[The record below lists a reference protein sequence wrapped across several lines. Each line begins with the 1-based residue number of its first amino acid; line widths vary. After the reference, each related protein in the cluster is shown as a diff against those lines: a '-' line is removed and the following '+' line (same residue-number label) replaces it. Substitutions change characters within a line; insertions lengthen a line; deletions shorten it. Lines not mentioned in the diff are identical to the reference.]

1 MWNPFSVKCSTE
13 RESEYK
19 KISWAIKLQIGF
31 LWSNLDNKYVIWL
44 TDRIAFLWLLLVF
57 LWLLLVFLWLL
68 LVLLLFVHIK
78 RNAILTAH

>member
-1 MWNPFSVKCSTE
+1 MWNPFIVKCSTK

-44 TDRIAFLWLLLVF
+44 TDRDFRVENRRRKLRYFSGIFMTVVSITTLRAY
-57 LWLLLVFLWLL
+57 
-68 LVLLLFVHIK
+68 
-78 RNAILTAH
+78 

>member
-1 MWNPFSVKCSTE
+1 MWNPFSVKCSTK

-44 TDRIAFLWLLLVF
+44 TDRDFRVENRSYFSGIFMTVVSITTLRAY
-57 LWLLLVFLWLL
+57 
-68 LVLLLFVHIK
+68 
-78 RNAILTAH
+78 

>member
-44 TDRIAFLWLLLVF
+44 TDRDFRVENRSRKLRYFSGIFMTIVSITTLL
-57 LWLLLVFLWLL
+57 
-68 LVLLLFVHIK
+68 
-78 RNAILTAH
+78 AY